1 MDCRG
6 VELREMD
13 CRRMDCK
20 VVDYSGVLELT
31 IEGRLYSGMSRVN
44 CKVD

>member
-6 VELREMD
+6 VECRGMD

-20 VVDYSGVLELT
+20 VMDYRGVVELT
-31 IEGRLYSGMSRVN
+31 IEGRLFSGISRVN